1 MRVNEAGCVGE
12 RHMVADQLFGFGD
25 DVGGHRGDHV
35 HAEHA
40 RVSGLAASQP
50 ETMVNEPAVPLI
62 SMRAFASI
70 G

>member
-1 MRVNEAGCVGE
+1 MNEAGCVGE

-25 DVGGHRGDHV
+25 DVGGHLGDHV

-40 RVSGLAASQP
+40 RGVGLAASQP
-50 ETMVNEPAVPLI
+50 ETMVSEPAVPLI

>member
-12 RHMVADQLFGFGD
+12 RHTVADQLFGFGD
-25 DVGGHRGDHV
+25 DVGGHLGDHV

-40 RVSGLAASQP
+40 RLVASQP
-50 ETMVNEPAVPLI
+50 ETMVSEPAVPLI

>member
-12 RHMVADQLFGFGD
+12 RHMVATSCSASAMMSEAIWETMCTPST
-25 DVGGHRGDHV
+25 RG
-35 HAEHA
+35 
-40 RVSGLAASQP
+40 VSGLAASQP